1 MLWASCFVALL
12 IGMLIRLAWL
22 PKNMF
27 FRHRL
32 VKKTRDLNVAVA
44 LRVSVSTLT
53 SARLTSLPF
62 LVRREGKRGCPHLC
76 GLKGEGEA
84 FRTQSPLNSCG
95 RVDGNPPPFPGGGLE
110 KLSLLFRMKAEGV
123 FQPLFS
129 FASPRTI
136 AALTS

>member
-62 LVRREGKRGCPHLC
+62 LVRRDGKRGCPHLC
-76 GLKGEGEA
+76 GVKGEGEA
-84 FRTQSPLNSCG
+84 FKTQSPLNSCG
-95 RVDGNPPPFPGGGLE
+95 RVDGNSPPYSGGGLE
-110 KLSLLFRMKAEGV
+110 KLSLLLRMKAEGV

-129 FASPRTI
+129 FASPGQ
-136 AALTS
+136 LQL